1 MNEFDLKAAGWDEN
15 PVHIARAAAIVG
27 AMLDKIPVADTMT
40 ALEFGAGTGI
50 ASFLLR
56 DRFRKIVMI
65 DSSVEMVKI
74 MKEKI
79 RKNKAG
85 NLKAIFFDLE
95 KEPWKGRKYD
105 LVMAQMVL
113 HHITDIEAIIG
124 KFHNMITPGGYLA
137 VADLYPE
144 DGSFHGEGFTGH
156 RGFDTGWLSDL
167 LERKGFRDISAGKCF
182 EIKKQFTDIESKQF
196 DVFLITARRPL

>member
-15 PVHIARAAAIVG
+15 PIHINRAAAIVG
-27 AMLDKIPVADTMT
+27 AMLDQIPLTGSMT

-56 DRFRKIVMI
+56 DRFRQIVMI
-65 DSSVEMVKI
+65 DSSAEMVKI

-79 RKNKAG
+79 RKNNAG
-85 NLKAIFFDLE
+85 NLEAKLYDLE
-95 KEPWKGRKYD
+95 KEPWRGKKFD
-105 LVMAQMVL
+105 LVMTQMVL
-113 HHITDIEAIIG
+113 HHIADIEDIIS
-124 KFHNMITPGGYLA
+124 KFHNMLTPGGYLA

-156 RGFDTGWLSDL
+156 RGFDTGQLSKL
-167 LERKGFRDISAGKCF
+167 LESKGFSHLSAGKCF
-182 EIKKQFTDIESKQF
+182 EIKKQFTDTESKQF
-196 DVFLITARRPL
+196 DVFLITARRST